1 MPGRKQIPSFKLAS
15 GTTNERDN
23 SYNLLNTLGSIFYNT
38 DTSNVEVYHEDPSNN
53 VGWRDLVM
61 NNKEQIDISGKLV
74 VDEAAVSKVTF
85 PDGTTMATATTD
97 NETKIENGNSSME
110 IATSNGACVFTPNG
124 NAANATTFAAD
135 GSIITSGYVGIGDD
149 APDAP
154 LQIKGDGG
162 TSSSLR
168 VESTNAAGAG
178 FMYFQ
183 RNTNGHSYLLNAS
196 NHPLRLGANNNGNQ
210 LFLRGDGNVGI
221 GTSNPTAKL
230 EVIGGQL
237 KATNGNVGHGTAK
250 FLVSGGPAVINSY
263 CYANAFVTT
272 SDDRIKENE
281 KLIINATETLLK
293 LTPQIYDKYD
303 DMDLSGNP
311 RVESGLIAQEV
322 YYNAP
327 ELRHLVEVGLT
338 TDASGNEIT
347 PTPDEMDLSGVDI
360 GSDPDYGSH
369 GWGKNHPASLDY
381 NGLIPYM
388 IKSNQEQQTTIE
400 QLEARLA
407 TLENK

>member
-1 MPGRKQIPSFKLAS
+1 MVINST
-15 GTTNERDN
+15 GTN
-23 SYNLLNTLGSIFYNT
+23 G
-38 DTSNVEVYHEDPSNN
+38 DT
-53 VGWRDLVM
+53 R
-61 NNKEQIDISGKLV
+61 
-74 VDEAAVSKVTF
+74 
-85 PDGTTMATATTD
+85 
-97 NETKIENGNSSME
+97 
-110 IATSNGACVFTPNG
+110 
-124 NAANATTFAAD
+124 
-135 GSIITSGYVGIGDD
+135 VGIGTTTPTEKLTVRGSILLYGRNN
-149 APDAP
+149 A
-154 LQIKGDGG
+154 DGG
-162 TSSSLR
+162 LIFERDAGTLDDPAVHR
-168 VESTNAAGAG
+168 RFMVDTIFAGGDFFNFRYVAATNVG
-178 FMYFQ
+178 
-183 RNTNGHSYLLNAS
+183 NAS
-196 NHPLRLGANNNGNQ
+196 GPNYGGSSVNIMTLAQG
-210 LFLRGDGNVGI
+210 GNVGI
-221 GTSNPTAKL
+221 GTSTPTAKL

-407 TLENK
+407 ALENK